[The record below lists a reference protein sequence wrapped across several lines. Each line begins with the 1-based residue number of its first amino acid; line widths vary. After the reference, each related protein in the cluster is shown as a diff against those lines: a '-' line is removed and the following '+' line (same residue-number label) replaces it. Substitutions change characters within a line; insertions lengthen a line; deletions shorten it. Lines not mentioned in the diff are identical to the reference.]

1 MEGVNLSN
9 FLCIS
14 SLGAWLFCKLPINIF
29 LHIFLLGYFSFLY
42 QLVSRLY
49 MSILAFYF
57 TMLLQIFFQLY
68 CLDLEFMYDSFCST
82 KVLNFHI
89 AKSIFCFMFL
99 CLLVEGLHTFLG
111 YTHTPLAFLLTVY

>member
-1 MEGVNLSN
+1 
-9 FLCIS
+9 
-14 SLGAWLFCKLPINIF
+14 
-29 LHIFLLGYFSFLY
+29 
-42 QLVSRLY
+42 

-68 CLDLEFMYDSFCST
+68 RVDLELTYDSFCST

-99 CLLVEGLHTFLG
+99 CLLVKGLHTFFG